1 MTTRNPNRSLGV
13 SRRQVSNGDSI
24 FKHDGQYRL
33 TLVSPICPV
42 LLILPTLPIVS
53 VLLLR
58 KYPVPKI
65 VLPNVRA
72 RVVLKYEISNLEF
85 AFSLFQRAR

>member
-13 SRRQVSNGDSI
+13 SRRQVSIVDS
-24 FKHDGQYRL
+24 FFMHVGLYRL
-33 TLVSPICPV
+33 TLVSPICLM
-42 LLILPTLPIVS
+42 LLILPILLIVS

-58 KYPVPKI
+58 KYSVPKI

-72 RVVLKYEISNLEF
+72 RVALKYEISNLEF
-85 AFSLFQRAR
+85 AFSSFQRAR